1 MDLDKTAHWN
11 NVYETKTPSQ
21 VSWTQE
27 YPKISFEIIKSF
39 ELPKTAKIID
49 VGGGDSKLVDC
60 LLDAGYENI
69 TVLDISEKA
78 LLRAQKRLGD
88 MASKV
93 NWVISDILTFK
104 PDKTF
109 DFWHDRAAFHFLTE
123 TKQIS
128 QYVEL
133 ASTCVTSYLSVGTF
147 SKQGPVKCSGLKIS
161 QYSKT
166 ELMSVFG
173 SWFHLVDSKTEDH
186 LTPFDTLQ
194 NFLFCSFQKKI

>member
-1 MDLDKTAHWN
+1 MDLDRTTHWD
-11 NVYETKTPSQ
+11 NVYQTKAPKQ

-27 YPKISFEIIKSF
+27 YPKTSIEIIQSF
-39 ELPKTAKIID
+39 ELNKTARIID

-60 LLDAGYENI
+60 LLDAGYEDV

-78 LLRAQKRLGD
+78 LIRAQKRLGD
-88 MASKV
+88 MASEV

-128 QYVEL
+128 QYV
-133 ASTCVTSYLSVGTF
+133 AIATNCVKGYLSVGTF

-173 SWFHLVDSKTEDH
+173 SGFHLVDSKTEDH

-194 NFLFCSFQKKI
+194 NFLFCSFQKK